1 MALVNFNK
9 IPTAALSSANKAGMT
24 TINDFAPDQDMLNA
38 LMKRGTSTA
47 PVRSTQEGVYRA
59 LSGALGGYMKGR
71 DKRELQSQKDNFRK
85 TMAEAL
91 TAGRG
96 TEGTAAV
103 PEVISTPMAP
113 ASFAPDP
120 PAPASADPSLL
131 QTEIGVTAPTSILD
145 DPSVPDVASLG
156 LERIET
162 PTGPGGQIIEEQAVA
177 ATEGTPGGLQ
187 PMLDVLRNAGTREA
201 DQAAIELEYG
211 GMQQQAALE
220 AQAAARAIEI
230 EDRDADQE
238 AARRVAA
245 ISAGIP
251 GFDQEGKLRKEFTGQ
266 TKDYVKV
273 RDAYGRI
280 VASAKNPSAAG
291 DLALIF
297 NYMKVLDPG
306 STVRE
311 GEFATAQKAAAY
323 IERNPDKITIPRF
336 VAQIGRKLA
345 TGQLLSPNQRAD
357 FVGRAGL
364 LYESQDAEYKVLEDR
379 HRFLAE
385 QYKLNPENVVYDM
398 GQMQAAP
405 LYEKGYEEDGWRF
418 IGNGAAEASDET
430 KWVKIDG

>member
-220 AQAAARAIEI
+220 AQAATRAIEVA
-230 EDRDADQE
+230 DRNF
-238 AARRVAA
+238 AAAA
-245 ISAGIP
+245 ASGKLV
-251 GFDQEGKLRKEFTGQ
+251 FEQEGKLRTQFVGQ
-266 TKDYVKV
+266 TGDFVKV

-280 VASAKNPSAAG
+280 RASAKDPSPAG

-311 GEFATAQKAAAY
+311 GEFATAQNSGSVA
-323 IERNPDKITIPRF
+323 ERL
-336 VAQIGRKLA
+336 VAQYNKVRQGTRL
-345 TGQLLSPNQRAD
+345 TESQRSD
-357 FVGRAGL
+357 FLKRGGM
-364 LYESQDAEYKVLEDR
+364 LYETQYSEYKDLENRYRD
-379 HRFLAE
+379 LAVS
-385 QYKLNPENVVYDM
+385 YGYDPENVVYDM
-398 GQMQAAP
+398 GTQEADDAGDSTQEVE
-405 LYEKGYEEDGWRF
+405 YDIEGNR
-418 IGNGAAEASDET
+418 IGG
-430 KWVKIDG
+430 